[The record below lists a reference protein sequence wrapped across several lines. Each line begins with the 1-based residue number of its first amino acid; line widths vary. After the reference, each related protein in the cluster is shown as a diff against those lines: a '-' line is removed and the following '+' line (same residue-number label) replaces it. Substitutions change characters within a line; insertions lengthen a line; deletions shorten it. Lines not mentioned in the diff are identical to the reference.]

1 MGLSTAVGGRY
12 HFAVPEIDDR
22 STAAALY
29 NRCWQ
34 LLESDARTA
43 DDDVEL
49 LTSAFTSRHHW
60 LAVGQRDQW
69 ITADW
74 MVARAAAATGAGDL
88 SLTFARRAYAAAREP
103 GVPDWL
109 VASAA
114 EGVARA
120 FAAVGDATQRDEW
133 CRTAQALVAQIADP
147 EDRSIIAEQLAD
159 VLR

>member
-1 MGLSTAVGGRY
+1 M
-12 HFAVPEIDDR
+12 PEIDER

-88 SLTFARRAYAAAREP
+88 SLTFAQRAYAAAQEP

-120 FAAVGDATQRDEW
+120 FASVGAVTQRDEW